1 MNEQNEDHTVFEF
14 SPRCHLV
21 SESAVVSPVTP
32 STDYSTITEDST
44 PEPKAKIHIDGKA
57 NTPRQLFTDNIDNE
71 KELETLRIQV
81 STLLQNNTTLKE
93 AVKSSEEK
101 QIYTLDGAK
110 KIIAEKDK
118 TIGQLE
124 EKLQKEKLEKKEK
137 NSDLKI
143 MLQNEKEMKKKV
155 KDFSV
160 KKQVE
165 FDEAMELLDIEKK
178 RVLRRDNTIVEWKSR
193 WQKLKVMDDEIITG
207 NGEAINR
214 LVKRNERLLENNL
227 SYQYVPQTI
236 SYYSGSSSSSSFVSS
251 GGGGGGQRCTDG
263 SRDMRC
269 KANQGF
275 SKYG

>member
-21 SESAVVSPVTP
+21 SESAVVTPITP

-44 PEPKAKIHIDGKA
+44 PEPKAKIHIDGNA

-143 MLQNEKEMKKKV
+143 MLQNEKETKKKV
-155 KDFSV
+155 KDFFV

-178 RVLRRDNTIVEWKSR
+178 RVLQRDNTITR
-193 WQKLKVMDDEIITG
+193 NNEIIT
-207 NGEAINR
+207 R
-214 LVKRNERLLENNL
+214 LEKRNERIQENNV
-227 SYQYVPQTI
+227 SYQYVPQSI
-236 SYYSGSSSSSSFVSS
+236 SYYSGSSSSSSLVSS
-251 GGGGGGQRCTDG
+251 GGGGGGGQRCTDG